1 MPFRDQP
8 VATFDDPIEMLSVC
22 HGRMQHSLDTL
33 RRLEAFLGTRGASE
47 ETASAAASILRYFDI
62 AAPLHHQDED
72 EDVYPALRAC
82 VAEDD
87 PLRLTLDE
95 LHEEHQKLDELWAFL
110 RVDLQSIAA
119 GDAVQLDGLLVRQ
132 FRDATQR
139 HLAIEDSIV
148 LPYAQRL
155 LPADVRQAAGRAMA
169 RRRGL
174 DLPQKEVEKQA

>member
-1 MPFRDQP
+1 MPFRELP
-8 VATFDDPIEMLSVC
+8 VASFDDPIEMLSLC

-33 RRLEAFLGTRGASE
+33 RRLEAFLGMRGPSG
-47 ETASAAASILRYFDI
+47 ETASAAAAVLRYFDI

-95 LHEEHQKLDELWAFL
+95 LHDEHKKLDELWAFL
-110 RVDLQSIAA
+110 RVDLQAVAA
-119 GDAVQLDGLLVRQ
+119 GESVQLDGQLVRQ

-155 LPADVRQAAGRAMA
+155 LPADIRQRVGRAMA
-169 RRRGL
+169 QRRGL
-174 DLPQKEVEKQA
+174 DLPQKETEQA

>member
-1 MPFRDQP
+1 MPLRDQP
-8 VATFDDPIEMLSVC
+8 VASFDDPIEMLSVC
-22 HGRMQHSLDTL
+22 HGRMQHALDTL
-33 RRLEAFLGTRGASE
+33 RRLEAFLSTRGPSE
-47 ETASAAASILRYFDI
+47 ESASAASAVLRYFDI

-72 EDVYPALRAC
+72 EDVYPALHAC

-87 PLRLTLDE
+87 PLRLTLQE

-110 RVDLQSIAA
+110 RTDLQAIAA
-119 GDAVQLDGLLVRQ
+119 GEAIHLDGALVRQ

-155 LPADVRQAAGRAMA
+155 
-169 RRRGL
+169 
-174 DLPQKEVEKQA
+174 

>member
-1 MPFRDQP
+1 MPFRDLP
-8 VATFDDPIEMLSVC
+8 VATFDDPVEMLSVC
-22 HGRMQHSLDTL
+22 HGRMQHALDTL
-33 RRLEAFLGTRGASE
+33 RRLEAFLGSRGANE
-47 ETASAAASILRYFDI
+47 ESASAASAVLRYFDI

-110 RVDLQSIAA
+110 RTDLQAVAA
-119 GDAVQLDGLLVRQ
+119 GEAVQLDGQLVRQ

-155 LPADVRQAAGRAMA
+155 LPADVRRTVGRAMA
-169 RRRGL
+169 QRRGL